1 MSDKTAPTTTE
12 YQPKERMADLLTRFD
27 TAMMVSECG
36 KTGQYHA
43 RPMVVARVDEGL
55 NLWFFTEFC
64 APKIEEMKT
73 NNKLCATFQDKDKW
87 LSLAGT
93 SLLCSDSAPLP
104 IARSILTSLPPT
116 GKGRIENDN
125 ALKQELWSANSDK
138 LKKWFPEDK
147 KLDDL
152 TLLELE
158 TQWGEYWD
166 STGVMK
172 PLQYGVE
179 ALKSVVTGTRMDANK
194 AGNHAKLSL
203 SDSTATTSLSAQ

>member
-1 MSDKTAPTTTE
+1 MGITVITQLANNKKQACPTT
-12 YQPKERMADLLTRFD
+12 QHP
-27 TAMMVSECG
+27 
-36 KTGQYHA
+36 
-43 RPMVVARVDEGL
+43 RPPITSPRG
-55 NLWFFTEFC
+55 EFC

-87 LSLAGT
+87 LSLAG
-93 SLLCSDSAPLP
+93 
-104 IARSILTSLPPT
+104 
-116 GKGRIENDN
+116 KGRIENDN
-125 ALKQELWSANSDK
+125 ALKQEMWCANSDK

-147 KLDDL
+147 KLDDH

-194 AGNHAKLSL
+194 AGNHAKL
-203 SDSTATTSLSAQ
+203 

>member
-1 MSDKTAPTTTE
+1 MSDNTAPTTTE
-12 YQPKERMADLLTRFD
+12 YQPKERMTDLLTRFD

-87 LSLAGT
+87 LSLAG
-93 SLLCSDSAPLP
+93 
-104 IARSILTSLPPT
+104 
-116 GKGRIENDN
+116 KGRIENDN

-147 KLDDL
+147 KLDEL

>member
-1 MSDKTAPTTTE
+1 M
-12 YQPKERMADLLTRFD
+12 
-27 TAMMVSECG
+27 G
-36 KTGQYHA
+36 
-43 RPMVVARVDEGL
+43 
-55 NLWFFTEFC
+55 
-64 APKIEEMKT
+64 EMKT

-87 LSLAGT
+87 LSLAG
-93 SLLCSDSAPLP
+93 
-104 IARSILTSLPPT
+104 
-116 GKGRIENDN
+116 KGRIENGN
-125 ALKQELWSANSDK
+125 ALKQEMWRANSDK
-138 LKKWFPEDK
+138 VK

-172 PLQYGVE
+172 PLEYGVE

-203 SDSTATTSLSAQ
+203 SDTTATTSLSAQ

>member
-1 MSDKTAPTTTE
+1 MSDSTAPTTTD
-12 YQPKERMADLLTRFD
+12 YQPKERMTDLLTRFD

-73 NNKLCATFQDKDKW
+73 NNKLCATFQDKDMW

-93 SLLCSDSAPLP
+93 SLCSDLTLHDN
-104 IARSILTSLPPT
+104 RLLTSRSRT
-116 GKGRIENDN
+116 GKGRIENDS

-179 ALKSVVTGTRMDANK
+179 ALKSVVTGTRMDADK

-203 SDSTATTSLSAQ
+203 SDTTATTSLSAQ